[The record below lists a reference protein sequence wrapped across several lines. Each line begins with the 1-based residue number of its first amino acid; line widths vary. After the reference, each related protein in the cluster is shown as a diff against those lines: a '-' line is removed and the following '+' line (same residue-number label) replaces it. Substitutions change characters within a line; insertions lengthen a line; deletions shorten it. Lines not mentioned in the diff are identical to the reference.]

1 MIQRKQT
8 LFLMLA
14 ACLFAACFLFPIA
27 SFQAVAPMG
36 NKVMGDLNL
45 VAKDVPEMMSQILN
59 GEDVTMGQ
67 KGFINIW
74 PLMVLTLLV
83 VAISLISIFLYKN
96 RVRQMRVVAVA
107 FLLGVVDV
115 FLIFIWAVDAYIGKV
130 TVPMACAEVDVHYGF
145 STWFA
150 IAGVVL
156 LFLAQRSIKKDEEKV
171 RAADRLR

>member
-1 MIQRKQT
+1 
-8 LFLMLA
+8 MLA

-27 SFQAVAPMG
+27 SFQAMAPMG
-36 NKVMGDLNL
+36 NKVTGDLNL

-59 GEDVTMGQ
+59 GEAVTMGQ

-74 PLMVLTLLV
+74 PLTVLTILTVAVTLV
-83 VAISLISIFLYKN
+83 CIFLYKN
-96 RVRQMRVVAVA
+96 RVRQMRFVAVA
-107 FLLGVVDV
+107 FLLGVIDV
-115 FLIFIWAVDAYIGKV
+115 FLIFIWAVDSYIGKV
-130 TVPMACAEVDVHYGF
+130 TVPMACTDIDVHYGL

-156 LFLAQRSIKKDEEKV
+156 LFLAQRFIKKDEEKV